1 MFFILSLLHQNSEAM
16 DAFLIPLHS
25 ICRWLVLLSLLYA
38 IGRAYSGYKSHRDYS
53 DYDNQVRHWTATIA
67 HIQLIIGM
75 ILYIKSPFASYFWKN
90 TGTSLQHIEI
100 AFYGFLHPLLMLV
113 AVVMITIGS
122 SLAKRKEESTAKYRT
137 LLIWFSVALLI
148 IFVAIPWPFSFL
160 SQRPYI
166 RVKLILEYISNI
178 K

>member
-1 MFFILSLLHQNSEAM
+1 MYV
-16 DAFLIPLHS
+16 FLVSLHS
-25 ICRWLVLLSLLYA
+25 ICRWLILVTLLYA
-38 IGRAYSGYKSHRDYS
+38 IGRAYSGYKSQRDCS
-53 DYDNQVRHWTATIA
+53 DYDDQVRKWTVRIA

-75 ILYIKSPFASYFWKN
+75 ILYIKSPLISYFWKN
-90 TGTSLQHIEI
+90 TDTSLQHIEI

-137 LLIWFSVALLI
+137 LLFWFSVALLI
-148 IFVAIPWPFSFL
+148 IFLAIPWPFSFF

-166 RVKLILEYISNI
+166 REF
-178 K
+178 